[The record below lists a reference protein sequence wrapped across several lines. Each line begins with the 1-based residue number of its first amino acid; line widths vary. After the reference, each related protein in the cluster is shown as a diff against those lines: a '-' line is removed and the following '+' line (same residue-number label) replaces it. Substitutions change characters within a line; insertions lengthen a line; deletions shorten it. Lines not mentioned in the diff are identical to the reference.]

1 MNLLVELNQKTSST
15 LIVVTHD
22 RSVAELA
29 DRILEMSDGRIV
41 KEIFGKKAHSLRG
54 SKISSAEKKIA
65 SKSSSTKRKISRKK
79 R

>member
-1 MNLLVELNQKTSST
+1 MDLLAELNQKTSST

-22 RSVAELA
+22 RSVADLA

-41 KEIFGKKAHSLRG
+41 REIFGRKTRSLKS
-54 SKISSAEKKIA
+54 SKVSSAGKKFA
-65 SKSSSTKRKISRKK
+65 SKSSSTKEKISRKK

>member
-1 MNLLVELNQKTSST
+1 MDLLAELNQKTSST

-41 KEIFGKKAHSLRG
+41 KEIFGKKTHSLSA
-54 SKISSAEKKIA
+54 SKVSFTEKKSV
-65 SKSSSTKRKISRKK
+65 SKSSSIKRKVSRKK

>member
-1 MNLLVELNQKTSST
+1 MNLLAELNQKTSST

-41 KEIFGKKAHSLRG
+41 KEIFGKKTRSLSASKG
-54 SKISSAEKKIA
+54 SFTEKKSV